1 MTPPQAYLILNY
13 PLSPWLILNDFS
25 LTALLGFLLLLLIF
39 SGFFSAS
46 ETSMMAISRH
56 RLNHLARKGNK
67 SAKRT
72 LQLLGKIDKLLGSIL
87 LGNTLLNVAAATLTE
102 IIILRLFGHNELAML
117 IGTLTIAFIILV
129 FSEIM
134 PKIIAASHPERIALP
149 SSYLLAPLV
158 TLFYPVVSVAT
169 GIVRALLW
177 AMRIKVQTDQSAH
190 KMTLEELRGLVLDA
204 EHFLP
209 RKHQKMLLNLVD
221 LERITV
227 NDVMI
232 PRNQI
237 EALNIHDDPE
247 HLRQQI
253 FTCHHTL
260 LPVYADSPSNVIGIL
275 HLKRVPALLQETVLD
290 IAQLR
295 EILQEPYFIPSDTPL
310 LKQLQQFQERHTR
323 LGLVVDEYGELLGL
337 VTLEN
342 ILEEIVGEFTTQSP
356 AQTGKFA
363 RQDDGSFILEGSSSL
378 RELNRKLGLHLPL
391 HSAKTLN
398 GLILEHLED
407 IPEAGTSL
415 KIAGYPIE
423 IIQTQD
429 RIVKV
434 ARLFP
439 AHNRSNV

>member
-1 MTPPQAYLILNY
+1 MDDLSLNE
-13 PLSPWLILNDFS
+13 
-25 LTALLGFLLLLLIF
+25 LLGILLLLLVF
-39 SGFFSAS
+39 GAWFSAA
-46 ETSMMAISRH
+46 ETSMMAINRY
-56 RLNHLARKGNK
+56 RLNSLIRKGNR
-67 SAKRT
+67 SAKLTGR
-72 LQLLGKIDKLLGSIL
+72 LLSKIDKLLGSIL
-87 LGNTLLNVAAATLTE
+87 FGNTLLNVAAAAVTNIL
-102 IIILRLFGHNELAML
+102 ILRLFGASELALL
-117 IGTLTIAFIILV
+117 IGTLLITFILLV

-149 SSYLLAPLV
+149 SSYLLAPLI
-158 TLFYPVVSVAT
+158 TLFHPVVSVAT
-169 GIVRALLW
+169 AIVRGLLGLL
-177 AMRIKVQTDQSAH
+177 RIKIETDQSKQ
-190 KMTLEELRGLVLDA
+190 KMSLEELRGLVLDA

-237 EALNIHDDPE
+237 EALDINATPDE
-247 HLRQQI
+247 LRQQI
-253 FTCHHTL
+253 ITCHHTL
-260 LPVYADSPSNVIGIL
+260 LPVYADTPGNIIGIL
-275 HLKRVPALLQETVLD
+275 HLKRVPALLQDATLD
-290 IAQLR
+290 LEQLR
-295 EILQEPYFIPSDTPL
+295 ETLYEPYFIPSDTPL
-310 LKQLQQFQERHTR
+310 LKQLQHFQERQAR

-356 AQTGKFA
+356 TQTGKFL
-363 RQDDGSFILEGSSSL
+363 RQDDGSILLEGGSSL

-391 HSAKTLN
+391 ESGAKTLN

-415 KIAGYPIE
+415 KIADYPIE

-429 RIVKV
+429 RSVKV
-434 ARLFP
+434 ARIFP
-439 AHNRSNV
+439 AQANGKS

>member
-1 MTPPQAYLILNY
+1 MEDI
-13 PLSPWLILNDFS
+13 S
-25 LTALLGFLLLLLIF
+25 LGALLGALLLLIIF
-39 SGFFSAS
+39 GAWFSAA
-46 ETSMMAISRH
+46 ETAMMAINRY
-56 RLNHLARKGNK
+56 RLNVLVRKGKK
-67 SAKRT
+67 SAKLTSR
-72 LQLLGKIDKLLGSIL
+72 LLAKVDKLLGSIL
-87 LGNTLLNVAAATLTE
+87 FGNTLLNVAAAAVTNVV
-102 IIILRLFGHNELAML
+102 IMRLFGAEELTL
-117 IGTLTIAFIILV
+117 LLGTLGITFVLLV

-149 SSYLLAPLV
+149 SSYLLAPLI
-158 TLFYPVVSVAT
+158 TLFHPVVSVAT
-169 GIVRALLW
+169 AIVRGLLW
-177 AMRIKVQTDQSAH
+177 IPGIKVQTDQSKQ

-209 RKHQKMLLNLVD
+209 HKHQKMLLNLVD

-227 NDVMI
+227 NDVMV

-237 EALNIHDDPE
+237 EALDINAGADK
-247 HLRQQI
+247 LRQQI
-253 FTCHHTL
+253 ITCHHTL
-260 LPVYADSPSNVIGIL
+260 LPVYDGMPSNIIGIL
-275 HLKRVPALLQETVLD
+275 HLKRVPALLQETTLD
-290 IAQLR
+290 VAQLH
-295 EILQEPYFIPSDTPL
+295 EILNEPYFIPSDTPL
-310 LKQLQQFQERHTR
+310 LKQLQQFQERHAR

-356 AQTGKFA
+356 AQTGKFL
-363 RQDDGSFILEGSSSL
+363 RQEDGSIMLEGSSSL

-391 HSAKTLN
+391 DSAKTLN

-407 IPEAGTSL
+407 MPEAGISL

-434 ARLFP
+434 ARIFP
-439 AHNRSNV
+439 AQSNKQ